1 MSSIFSTILKNL
13 NKSKIATVTTL
24 PKSTDNVSA
33 TADHMSLN
41 EENSVSQISAE
52 QKKKTKRAIE
62 LQKKFKQDYED
73 FKVYQIERDVVTT
86 NFKNKKIKLKK

>member
-13 NKSKIATVTTL
+13 NKSKFVTMTTL
-24 PKSTDNVSA
+24 PKTTDNESA
-33 TADHMSLN
+33 TADRLSL
-41 EENSVSQISAE
+41 
-52 QKKKTKRAIE
+52 KKKTKRAIE
-62 LQKKFKQDYED
+62 LQKKFKQDYND